1 MRGRAGRH
9 GACRKER
16 EGARNKWVRREMGRK
31 RSKGISKARAIPSK
45 KVTGRAGEGDRHA
58 PEGA

>member
-1 MRGRAGRH
+1 MDEGKGGQTQSSVNLGRNG
-9 GACRKER
+9 KEKK
-16 EGARNKWVRREMGRK
+16 N
-31 RSKGISKARAIPSK
+31 GISLARAIPSK